1 MIRHI
6 VFFTVRDGQNPEAV
20 GRGLAMLTA
29 VPHGRTEVGRN
40 RSLDTLSDHVD
51 FVVHGEFADE
61 AELAAYKAHPIYE
74 EATRAVRPLREMRLA
89 ADFES
94 AW

>member
-6 VFFTVRDGQNPEAV
+6 VFFTVRDGQDRETV
-20 GRGLAMLTA
+20 GQGLAMLTA
-29 VPHGRTEVGRN
+29 IPHGRVEVGRN
-40 RSLDTLSDHVD
+40 RTLDTLSDHVD

-74 EATRAVRPLREMRLA
+74 EAIRVVRPLRELRLA